1 MGPTFPRLL
10 ANTLVTGVSS
20 TFLWFALTFWVFLE
34 TDSVIATGMIGGG
47 FAITS
52 ALLAPVM
59 GTFVDRHRKRTAML
73 ASTAVATIAFAIAT
87 TVFFTIDGNDL
98 LRLSGPWFWILI
110 AATLVGSVAG
120 QLRGIAMSTT
130 VTMLVPEGVR
140 DRANGMVGT
149 VTGVSFAVTS
159 VFSGLV

>member
-47 FAITS
+47 FALAS
-52 ALLAPVM
+52 AMLAPVV
-59 GTFVDRHRKRTAML
+59 GTYVDRHRKRTAML
-73 ASTAVATIAFAIAT
+73 ATTAVAAVGFAAAT
-87 TVFFTIDGNDL
+87 TVFFTVDGDDL
-98 LRLSGPWFWILI
+98 PRLDGPWFWMLI

-120 QLRGIAMSTT
+120 QLRGIALST
-130 VTMLVPEGVR
+130 
-140 DRANGMVGT
+140 
-149 VTGVSFAVTS
+149 
-159 VFSGLV
+159 